1 MASSPVLKKT
11 TVTKTSLGK
20 KLSPLSYIF
29 YAVERSSNK
38 SELENAS
45 FLDDKFVYLLTF
57 ITIYLLLQVV
67 PVVGLPRDFKY
78 DNLLNPL
85 NFAGFDI
92 DNKGTLIGLGLFPLV
107 ISGGLIQLLTGSNI
121 LNFDFS
127 KRVDVYA
134 FSNLQKLTTMLI
146 SLIITSLNVFVF
158 DKNFDSIQ
166 LLGKAFILIQWS
178 FAQYIIIHIVECID
192 QGYGFQSGIM
202 TLALSSYASVLVE
215 NLLGVTSSNAA
226 NGKIEKTGVLFFLF
240 NALTSTNYSWMEMF
254 QRFFFR
260 NDLPNFSTQLISL
273 IVGAGIVF
281 WFNFRY
287 ELIIKSTKMRNVQQ
301 SYPIRLFYNGIV
313 GIWISFAFLTLV
325 DYVVI
330 NTASLIPVQL
340 PSGVSTLLAFA
351 YKFVQ
356 GIFLIFLNL
365 SISQKWTDF
374 TGSVKSII
382 NQFKEQDIVIHS
394 KRDSQQELS
403 KTVDQASQ
411 TSALLLGVVVA
422 AAGFFGFRFQND
434 IVSGI
439 VAFGSVMT
447 LLEYVIIEM
456 QENGKDSL
464 IFKSLGWA

>member
-1 MASSPVLKKT
+1 MASSPVLKKAP
-11 TVTKTSLGK
+11 VNKTSLGK

-45 FLDDKFVYLLTF
+45 FLDDKFVYLIAF

-67 PVVGLPRDFKY
+67 PVVGFPRDFKY

-107 ISGGLIQLLTGSNI
+107 ISGGLIQLLAGSNV

-127 KRVDVYA
+127 KRSDVYG
-134 FSNLQKLTTMLI
+134 FSNLQKLTAMLT

-158 DKNFDSIQ
+158 DKNFDNVQ
-166 LLGKAFILIQWS
+166 LLGKAFILAQWS
-178 FAQYIIIHIVECID
+178 FSQYIIIHVIECID

-202 TLALSSYASVLVE
+202 TLALSSYASFLVE

-240 NALTSTNYSWMEMF
+240 NTLTSADYTWMEMF

-313 GIWISFAFLTLV
+313 GIWISFAFLTLI
-325 DYVVI
+325 DYFVV
-330 NTASLIPVQL
+330 NTASLIPVEL
-340 PSGVSTLLAFA
+340 PTGFAPLLSFA

-365 SISQKWTDF
+365 SISKKWTDS
-374 TGSVKSII
+374 TGSVKTII
-382 NQFKEQDIVIHS
+382 SQFKEQDIVIHS

-411 TSALLLGVVVA
+411 TSALLIGVVVA
-422 AAGFFGFRFQND
+422 VAGFFGFKFQND
-434 IVSGI
+434 IVSGV

>member
-1 MASSPVLKKT
+1 MAASPILKKAT
-11 TVTKTSLGK
+11 APKASLGK
-20 KLSPLSYIF
+20 KLNPLSYLF
-29 YAVERSSNK
+29 FTVERSSNK

-45 FLDDKFVYLLTF
+45 FLDDKFVYLLAF

-67 PVVGLPRDFKY
+67 PVVGFPRDYKY

-92 DNKGTLIGLGLFPLV
+92 DNKGSLIGLGLFPLV
-107 ISGGLIQLLTGSNI
+107 VSGGFIQLLTGCNY
-121 LNFDFS
+121 LNFNFS
-127 KRVDVYA
+127 KKADIYA
-134 FSNLQKLTTMLI
+134 FSNLQKITTILI
-146 SLIITSLNVFVF
+146 SLTITSLNVFVF
-158 DKNFDSIQ
+158 DKNFEVVS
-166 LLGKAFILIQWS
+166 LLGKALILTQWS
-178 FAQYIIIHIVECID
+178 IAQYIIIHIVECMD

-226 NGKIEKTGVLFFLF
+226 NGKSEKTGVLFFLF
-240 NALTSTNYSWMEMF
+240 NAITSTDYSWVELF

-301 SYPIRLFYNGIV
+301 AYPIRLFYNGIV

-325 DYVVI
+325 DYIVI
-330 NTASLIPVQL
+330 NTLSLVPIEL
-340 PSGVSTLLAFA
+340 PPFATPILALT
-351 YKFVQ
+351 YKLIQ
-356 GIFLIFLNL
+356 GAILIFLNL
-365 SISQKWTDF
+365 SISQQWTVF
-374 TGSVKSII
+374 TGSVKTAIE
-382 NQFKEQDIVIHS
+382 QFKEQDIIIHS
-394 KRDSQQELS
+394 KRDSQQELT
-403 KTVDQASQ
+403 KTAEQASQ
-411 TSALLLGVVVA
+411 TSALLVGLVVA
-422 AAGFFGFRFQND
+422 IAGIFGFRFQND

>member
-11 TVTKTSLGK
+11 PVTKTSLGK

-45 FLDDKFVYLLTF
+45 FLDDKFVYLLAF

-67 PVVGLPRDFKY
+67 PVVGFPRDIKY

-107 ISGGLIQLLTGSNI
+107 IAGGLIQLLAGSNV

-127 KRVDVYA
+127 KRADVYG

-158 DKNFDSIQ
+158 DKNFDNVQ
-166 LLGKAFILIQWS
+166 LLGKVFILSQWS
-178 FAQYIIIHIVECID
+178 FSQYIIIHVVECID

-240 NALTSTNYSWMEMF
+240 NTLTSTDYSWMEMF

-260 NDLPNFSTQLISL
+260 NDLPNFTTQLISL

-325 DYVVI
+325 DYFVV
-330 NTASLIPVQL
+330 NTASLIPVEL
-340 PSGVSTLLAFA
+340 PTCFAPSLIFA

-382 NQFKEQDIVIHS
+382 SQFKEQDIVIHS

-403 KTVDQASQ
+403 KTVEQASQ

-422 AAGFFGFRFQND
+422 VAGFFGFRFQND

>member
-422 AAGFFGFRFQND
+422 VAGFFGFRFQND

>member
-29 YAVERSSNK
+29 YAVERSSYK

-127 KRVDVYA
+127 KRGDVYA